1 MFQIFWL
8 IENHSRFADE
18 SQNKIWDHFN
28 LNLKGQNLSALLY
41 VHFLLLHL
49 QRGDFLC
56 FLIFFEFWKK
66 NTNCFLIKKNH
77 HFVSGTTRNVRK
89 AMHVS
94 FLYLVYVSMM
104 NYVLTLDHPLPMDKV
119 KSFRDIFA
127 PCPLCCDVVN
137 SSRCGIW
144 IRLRHIHLFIILSN

>member
-1 MFQIFWL
+1 LRPF
-8 IENHSRFADE
+8 S
-18 SQNKIWDHFN
+18 
-28 LNLKGQNLSALLY
+28 
-41 VHFLLLHL
+41 
-49 QRGDFLC
+49 
-56 FLIFFEFWKK
+56 FEFERTKLVCIALGAFFVAPLTKRWFFVLFNFFWILKK
-66 NTNCFLIKKNH
+66 KTNCFLIIKNH
-77 HFVSGTTRNVRK
+77 HFMSGTTRNVPK

-94 FLYLVYVSMM
+94 FFYLVYVSMM

-144 IRLRHIHLFIILSN
+144 IRLRHIHLFIILSI